1 MKMDSTLSRM
11 SAKDAGIVYFTPKKN
26 TSSPWAADFEEL
38 KRHPQLFQ
46 LLENF
51 EFTHGL
57 PVFTEG
63 TTEKIL
69 EARIY
74 RYLVL
79 SSGWDSAIA
88 PDELTHAATWEALA
102 AA

>member
-1 MKMDSTLSRM
+1 MKLSKKL
-11 SAKDAGIVYFTPKKN
+11 AQTPAVDAGIAYFVPKK
-26 TSSPWAADFEEL
+26 AAGSLYATAFAEMVDN
-38 KRHPQLFQ
+38 PQLFQ
-46 LLENF
+46 ILENF